1 MKLSD
6 STSEAMLSSIL
17 EIAADAIIAIDS
29 DQRICLFSQAAERT
43 FGYRAEEALG
53 RPLDLILPTWAAA
66 KHGAHIHGL
75 VLEDAI
81 RRPMTERLPVAGRRK
96 DGTEFPAE
104 VGIAK
109 LAVPGQ
115 SSMLVAILHDVSRRR
130 RTEDELHESRER
142 YYSIVAVMEEGI
154 LQHDAEGRI
163 ITWNA
168 SAERILGR
176 NDKQM
181 TGGTCLDLYEQA
193 IHGDGSPFPAETHP
207 VMVTL
212 RTGQPQFNIIMGI
225 HKPGG
230 DLTWLSINCQPQF
243 RPGEAAPYAA
253 VASITDVTQ
262 SRQAE
267 QALRESEARYRSL
280 VENNIEGV
288 LLTTHDGAILAANPE
303 ACRLLGRSEAE
314 LREMGGANIFD
325 PTDPRL
331 ADALA
336 ERTRTGRV
344 RKELTFLRQDGT
356 PFPVEMSSGLFRA
369 ENGEVRSSIVFRD
382 ISERIHSYQWLE
394 HRVTERT
401 SAITAL
407 LEVSRHAVSGVDL
420 RSLFSIIL
428 TQLKKVVDY
437 AGAGIAIVEDGEL
450 RILSYR
456 GTIAREKMLNRA
468 IPLDRDS
475 GYLQVITRQE
485 PVIIRDCWAD
495 TPWMSGVRASFSG
508 ETLDLVAAAQGWL
521 GVPVRCD
528 EDPIGLLWLEHGQ
541 PGFLTEDHA
550 RLAIGFAEMAAL
562 AIRSERLNQRA
573 LQVTA
578 LEERQK
584 LARDLHD
591 SVSQALYCVVLGAR
605 TGQAQVESRDPVQA
619 QQALD
624 FVLSQAEVAFANM
637 RELIFEYRPDALDTE
652 GLIPAIIRQ
661 IDDLRGRHAMIV
673 EADLPKEPV
682 VPLDIKEVLYRI
694 TQETFNNIVK
704 HAHARHVKLR
714 LGSSPTG
721 VALEISDDGQ
731 GFRAS
736 ETPPGHLGMRTMEE
750 RATGAGGTFKIES
763 LPGQGTRIRVW
774 IPSDPLW
781 VARRP
786 RGAK

>member
-17 EIAADAIIAIDS
+17 EIAADAIVVIDL
-29 DQRICLFSQAAERT
+29 DQRIRLFSQAAERT
-43 FGYRAEEALG
+43 FGYRTEEVLG
-53 RPLDLILPTWAAA
+53 RPLELILPTWAAA
-66 KHGAHIHGL
+66 KHSEHIHEF
-75 VLEDAI
+75 VLKDAI
-81 RRPMTERLPVAGRRK
+81 RRPMAERLPVAGRRK

-115 SSMLVAILHDVSRRR
+115 NSMLVAILHDVSRRKR
-130 RTEDELHESRER
+130 IEDELHESRER

-193 IHGDGSPFPAETHP
+193 IHEDGSPFPTEAHP

-225 HKPGG
+225 HKPNGN
-230 DLTWLSINCQPQF
+230 LTWISTNCQPQF
-243 RPGEAAPYAA
+243 RSGEAAPYAA

-262 SRQAE
+262 FRQTE
-267 QALRESEARYRSL
+267 QTLRESEARYRSL

-288 LLTTHDGAILAANPE
+288 LLTTPDGAILAANPE

-314 LREMGGANIFD
+314 LREMGGAKIVD
-325 PTDPRL
+325 PTDTRL

-336 ERTRTGRV
+336 EQARTGRT

-369 ENGEVRSSIVFRD
+369 ENGELRSSIVFRD
-382 ISERIHSYQWLE
+382 ISERVQSYQWLE
-394 HRVTERT
+394 QRVAERM

-407 LEVSRHAVSGVDL
+407 LEVSRHAVSGMDL

-428 TQLKKVVDY
+428 SQLKTVVDY
-437 AGAGIAIVEDGEL
+437 AGAGIAVLEDGEL
-450 RILSYR
+450 RILSYQ

-475 GYLQVITRQE
+475 GYLQVVTRQE

-508 ETLDLVAAAQGWL
+508 EMLDLVAAAQGWL

-605 TGQAQVESRDPVQA
+605 TGQACVESRDPLQA

-637 RELIFEYRPDALDTE
+637 RELIFEYRPDALDAE
-652 GLIPAIIRQ
+652 GLIAAIVRQ
-661 IDDLRGRHAMIV
+661 LDDLRGRHAMIV
-673 EADLPKEPV
+673 EADLPNEPV

-694 TQETFNNIVK
+694 TQEAFNNIVK

-714 LGSSPTG
+714 LSSSPTG
-721 VALEISDDGQ
+721 VVLEISDDGQ
-731 GFRAS
+731 GFHGS
-736 ETPPGHLGMRTMEE
+736 ETPPGHLGMLTMRE
-750 RATGAGGTFKIES
+750 RAAGAGGTFKVES

-781 VARRP
+781 MARRP
-786 RGAK
+786 RDAE